1 MKTVFSGIQP
11 TGNLHLGNYLG
22 SIKNWIDLQDQH
34 RCIFG
39 VMNLHA
45 ITLPQDPK
53 ELQKN
58 ILDATA
64 VYLAA
69 GLDPKKSIIFV
80 QGEVA
85 QHAEL
90 AWVLGTITPM
100 GWLNRMTQFKDKAK
114 LVDIYAD
121 VTKLLLTDIK
131 IERSTMS
138 IYSELSN
145 ADRRIN
151 EIFKNMEKGFGFFK
165 RLLLTFFKPRL
176 KSHYRDELGS
186 LKTKMDNETSE
197 NEENYLVLE
206 EIVKKVEDARQ
217 KFDEKSNATL
227 GLFSYP
233 VLMAADILLYRADL
247 VPVGEDQKQH
257 LELTRDLAGAFNR
270 RYNQEY
276 FKLPEPMI
284 VKDVKRIMSLQ
295 DGLKKMSKSDESD
308 LSRINLE
315 DSPEV
320 ILKKVKKAKTDSLP
334 TINFDEARPEIHNLL
349 NIFAASS
356 GKSPQDLAK
365 EYETVGNGKF
375 KTDLAES
382 LIEKLRPI
390 QENLTR
396 FKQDQTYIRQV
407 LAEGKNQA
415 REIAAKTKKEV
426 FEIVG
431 L

>member
-58 ILDATA
+58 ILDAA
-64 VYLAA
+64 SIYLAC
-69 GLDPKKSIIFV
+69 GLDPKKATLFV

-100 GWLNRMTQFKDKAK
+100 GWLNRMTQFK
-114 LVDIYAD
+114 
-121 VTKLLLTDIK
+121 
-131 IERSTMS
+131 
-138 IYSELSN
+138 
-145 ADRRIN
+145 
-151 EIFKNMEKGFGFFK
+151 EK
-165 RLLLTFFKPRL
+165 
-176 KSHYRDELGS
+176 SA
-186 LKTKMDNETSE
+186 E
-197 NEENYLVLE
+197 NEN
-206 EIVKKVEDARQ
+206 
-217 KFDEKSNATL
+217 L
-227 GLFSYP
+227 GLYSYP
-233 VLMAADILLYRADL
+233 VLMAADILLYKADL

-270 RYNQEY
+270 RFNCEY

-295 DGLKKMSKSDESD
+295 DGTKKMSKSDESD
-308 LSRINLE
+308 LSRINLT
-315 DSPEV
+315 DSADE
-320 ILKKVKKAKTDSLP
+320 ILKKIKKAKTDSLP
-334 TINFDEARPEIHNLL
+334 TINFDESRPEIYNLL

-356 GKSPQDLAK
+356 NKTPKEIAK
-365 EYETVGNGKF
+365 EYESAGNGKF

-390 QENLTR
+390 QENLNR
-396 FKQDQTYIRQV
+396 FKQDQTYIKQV
-407 LAEGKNQA
+407 LSDGKNQA
-415 REIAAKTKKEV
+415 REIAAKTRKEI

>member
-1 MKTVFSGIQP
+1 MKKTVFSGIQP

-100 GWLNRMTQFKDKAK
+100 GWLNRMTQFK
-114 LVDIYAD
+114 
-121 VTKLLLTDIK
+121 
-131 IERSTMS
+131 
-138 IYSELSN
+138 
-145 ADRRIN
+145 
-151 EIFKNMEKGFGFFK
+151 EK
-165 RLLLTFFKPRL
+165 
-176 KSHYRDELGS
+176 SA
-186 LKTKMDNETSE
+186 E
-197 NEENYLVLE
+197 NEN
-206 EIVKKVEDARQ
+206 
-217 KFDEKSNATL
+217 L
-227 GLFSYP
+227 GLYAYP

-284 VKDVKRIMSLQ
+284 LKAVKRIMSLQ
-295 DGLKKMSKSDESD
+295 DGTKKMSKSDESD

-315 DSPEV
+315 DSADV

-334 TINFDEARPEIHNLL
+334 TIAFDENRPEIYNLL
-349 NIFAASS
+349 NIFAAAS
-356 GKSPQDLAK
+356 GKSPEDLAK
-365 EYETVGNGKF
+365 EYETAGNGKF

-390 QENLTR
+390 QENLAR
-396 FKQDQTYIRQV
+396 FKQDLSYIKQV
-407 LAEGKNQA
+407 LEDGKNQA
-415 REIAAKTKKEV
+415 QEIAVKTRKEV

>member
-100 GWLNRMTQFKDKAK
+100 GWLNRMTQFKDKNIEHALK
-114 LVDIYAD
+114 ERERYKKI
-121 VTKLLLTDIK
+121 KNSTDDDM
-131 IERSTMS
+131 RGN
-138 IYSELSN
+138 LSN
-145 ADRRIN
+145 EFI
-151 EIFKNMEKGFGFFK
+151 
-165 RLLLTFFKPRL
+165 L
-176 KSHYRDELGS
+176 KLHEEREL
-186 LKTKMDNETSE
+186 
-197 NEENYLVLE
+197 
-206 EIVKKVEDARQ
+206 A
-217 KFDEKSNATL
+217 ATNL

-233 VLMAADILLYRADL
+233 VLMAADILLYHADL

-284 VKDVKRIMSLQ
+284 VKTVKRIMSLQ
-295 DGLKKMSKSDESD
+295 DGTKKMSKSDESD

-315 DSPEV
+315 DSAEV

-334 TINFDEARPEIHNLL
+334 TIAFDENNSLGRPEIYNLL
-349 NIFAASS
+349 NIFAACCD
-356 GKSPQDLAK
+356 KSPQDLAK
-365 EYETVGNGKF
+365 EYETAGNGKF

-390 QENLTR
+390 QENLVR
-396 FKQDQTYIRQV
+396 FKQDQNYIKQV
-407 LAEGKNQA
+407 LENGKNQA
-415 REIAAKTKKEV
+415 QEIAAKTRDEV
-426 FEIVG
+426 FSIVG
-431 L
+431 LK